1 MMRADASANAM
12 AAAKLPSDGGRETGI
27 ANSAKASKSSSA
39 ASGSNSGNE
48 SFERSRPRWLML

>member
-27 ANSAKASKSSSA
+27 ANSAE
-39 ASGSNSGNE
+39 GTRD
-48 SFERSRPRWLML
+48 ERSGKRKD